1 MLYLVSC
8 SLSRLS
14 LKHPTYTPSM
24 IRLMLLFIFFSLNG
38 RLNDGAGGGGGGGD
52 GGGGR
57 RHAIFEKIEKEK
69 WFIIYINI
77 KKICMAFITFN
88 KKY

>member
-1 MLYLVSC
+1 
-8 SLSRLS
+8 
-14 LKHPTYTPSM
+14 
-24 IRLMLLFIFFSLNG
+24 MLLFIFFSLNG

-69 WFIIYINI
+69 
-77 KKICMAFITFN
+77 
-88 KKY
+88 